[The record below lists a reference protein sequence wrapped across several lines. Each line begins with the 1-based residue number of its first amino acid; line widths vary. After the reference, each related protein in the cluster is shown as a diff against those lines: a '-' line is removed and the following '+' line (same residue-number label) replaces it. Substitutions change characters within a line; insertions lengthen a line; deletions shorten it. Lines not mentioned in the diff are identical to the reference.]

1 MKYFKQNIPE
11 KDRER
16 QNKRKNEQKREFEER
31 KKEKK
36 EKYKKWKNLDGFEK
50 RCYNHIHKVRWKR
63 KNTSKVNRE
72 LTVGES

>member
-31 KKEKK
+31 EKEKK
-36 EKYKKWKNLDGFEK
+36 EKYKKWKNLDGLKKGVTIIFIRCDEK
-50 RCYNHIHKVRWKR
+50 EKY
-63 KNTSKVNRE
+63 E
-72 LTVGES
+72 

>member
-11 KDRER
+11 KDSER

-31 KKEKK
+31 KK

-50 RCYNHIHKVRWKR
+50 RCYNHIHKVR
-63 KNTSKVNRE
+63 
-72 LTVGES
+72 

>member
-31 KKEKK
+31 KKGKKKNTKSGKILTVLKKGVTIIFIKCDEK
-36 EKYKKWKNLDGFEK
+36 EKIRVK
-50 RCYNHIHKVRWKR
+50 
-63 KNTSKVNRE
+63 
-72 LTVGES
+72 

>member
-31 KKEKK
+31 EKEKK
-36 EKYKKWKNLDGFEK
+36 EKYKKWK
-50 RCYNHIHKVRWKR
+50 I
-63 KNTSKVNRE
+63 
-72 LTVGES
+72 LTVLKKGVTIIFIRCDEKEKIRVK